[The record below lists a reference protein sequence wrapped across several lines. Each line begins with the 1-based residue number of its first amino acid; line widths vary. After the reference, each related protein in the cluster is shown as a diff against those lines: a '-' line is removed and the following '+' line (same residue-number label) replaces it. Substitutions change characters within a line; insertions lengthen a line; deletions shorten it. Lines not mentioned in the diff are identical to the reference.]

1 MNMSIIWRCVLEV
14 DYFLFQTYSIIS
26 LFCVTI
32 TLQTSIISSSAKDHL
47 TWFGLCE
54 SRLRLLIAGFEFPAI
69 GCSAYP
75 FAKFFT
81 RTVKDSNEDHSIG
94 LKIITSF
101 FIGLEFAVPLD
112 TVVDLKSCI
121 EEFVNI
127 VNSWEDRK
135 TGMDVTI
142 DHVLQKDLPAYV
154 REDNS
159 VDLEKLE
166 IDEESE
172 KK

>member
-1 MNMSIIWRCVLEV
+1 M
-14 DYFLFQTYSIIS
+14 
-26 LFCVTI
+26 
-32 TLQTSIISSSAKDHL
+32 

-81 RTVKDSNEDHSIG
+81 RTVKDSNEENLIG
-94 LKIITSF
+94 CTIVTSF

-112 TVVDLKSCI
+112 TVLDLKSCI
-121 EEFVNI
+121 DEFVNI

-135 TGMDVTI
+135 NGMDVTI
-142 DHVLQKDLPAYV
+142 KHVLQKDLPAYV
-154 REDNS
+154 KEDSS

-172 KK
+172 TK